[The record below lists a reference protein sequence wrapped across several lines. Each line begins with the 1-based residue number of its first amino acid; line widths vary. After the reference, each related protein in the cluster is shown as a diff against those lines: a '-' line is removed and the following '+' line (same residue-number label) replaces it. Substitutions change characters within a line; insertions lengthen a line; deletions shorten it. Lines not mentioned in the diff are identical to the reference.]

1 MTKENALLRNETVSR
16 ISAPDLMLIAQAP
29 DWDQL
34 RARSQSLLT
43 QLGICDFMLKMDVSG
58 VNGVA
63 LVQMLGTLPEA
74 TLQLFNQPT
83 DDKSD
88 PVQQHLARSCLP
100 LNWQVEQL
108 CLLHGG
114 QIYPLLRTM
123 GITHGMSLA
132 LHTKQSVN
140 RIDFYSNTTL
150 PASAQADALLHGLYL
165 QEATEL
171 LWRKATPNQESL
183 LSAREL
189 ECLRWCADGKTSSEI
204 GLILGISQRTVYFH
218 MKNVATRL
226 GVYST
231 RHAISRA
238 VMIGLIKPNK

>member
-1 MTKENALLRNETVSR
+1 MLRSETAPR
-16 ISAPDLMLIAQAP
+16 LSAPDLLQIAQAP

-34 RARSQSLLT
+34 RARSQRMLA
-43 QLGICDFMLKMDVSG
+43 QLGICDFMLKMDATG
-58 VNGVA
+58 ANGA
-63 LVQMLGTLPEA
+63 SQVQMFGTLPGA
-74 TLQLFNQPT
+74 TLQLFVQPA
-83 DDKSD
+83 DDKTD

-100 LNWQVEQL
+100 LSWQVEQL

-114 QIYPLLRTM
+114 QIYPLLKTM
-123 GITHGMSLA
+123 GITQGMSVA
-132 LHTKQSVN
+132 LHTRQSVN
-140 RIDFYSNTTL
+140 RLDFYSNAAPSAAL
-150 PASAQADALLHGLYL
+150 PAGAQADALLLGLYL
-165 QEATEL
+165 QETAES

-189 ECLRWCADGKTSSEI
+189 ECLRWSADGKTSSEI

-218 MKNVATRL
+218 MKNVAMKL

-238 VMIGLIKPNK
+238 VMMGIIKPNN

>member
-1 MTKENALLRNETVSR
+1 MLRTEAAPR
-16 ISAPDLMLIAQAP
+16 ISAPDLLLIAQAP

-34 RARSQSLLT
+34 RARSQRLLA
-43 QLGICDFMLKMDVSG
+43 QLGICDFMLKMDVTG
-58 VNGVA
+58 VNGA
-63 LVQMLGTLPEA
+63 SLVQMFGTLPSP
-74 TLQLFNQPT
+74 TLQMFNQPT
-83 DDKSD
+83 EDKSD
-88 PVQQHLARSCLP
+88 PILQHLARSCLP

-114 QIYPLLRTM
+114 QIYPLLKTM
-123 GITHGMSLA
+123 GITQGMSLA
-132 LHTKQSVN
+132 LHTRQSVN
-140 RIDFYSNTTL
+140 RLDFYSNAVPPQAL
-150 PASAQADALLHGLYL
+150 QAGAQADALLLGLYL
-165 QEATEL
+165 QEAAEL

-189 ECLRWCADGKTSSEI
+189 ECLRWSADGKTSSEI

-218 MKNVATRL
+218 MKNVAMKL

-238 VMIGLIKPNK
+238 VMMGIIKPNN

>member
-1 MTKENALLRNETVSR
+1 MTTKNTMLRNDTVSR

-29 DWDQL
+29 GWDQL
-34 RARSQSLLT
+34 RARSQRLLA
-43 QLGICDFMLKMDVSG
+43 QLGICDFMLKMHVSG
-58 VNGVA
+58 VNGAA
-63 LVQMLGTLPEA
+63 LVHMFGTLPEA
-74 TLQLFNQPT
+74 TLQLFNQPA
-83 DDKSD
+83 DDTSD

-108 CLLHGG
+108 CLLHDG
-114 QIYPLLRTM
+114 QIYPLLKTM
-123 GITHGMSLA
+123 GITQGMSLA
-132 LHTKQSVN
+132 LRTRQSVN
-140 RIDFYSNTTL
+140 RIDFYSNAAL

-165 QEATEL
+165 QEAAKL
-171 LWRKATPNQESL
+171 LWRKSTPNQESL
-183 LSAREL
+183 LSEREL
-189 ECLRWCADGKTSSEI
+189 ECLRWSADGKTSSEV